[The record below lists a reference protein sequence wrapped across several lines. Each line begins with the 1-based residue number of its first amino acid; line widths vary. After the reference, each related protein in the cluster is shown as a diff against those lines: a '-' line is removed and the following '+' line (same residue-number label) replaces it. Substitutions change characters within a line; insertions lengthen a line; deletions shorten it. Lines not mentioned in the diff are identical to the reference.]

1 MKEQIEKIRVSA
13 GEDLLAFIPHTVG
26 YWPEAS
32 VVCIGMAGK
41 KLRATMRLDL
51 PEGGSGGDAARLAQV
66 ASSQL
71 ASDTEAD
78 GCLVA
83 IFGREDW
90 TDPGTLPHAA
100 LFRQLGESLA
110 LHGLPV
116 RDAWYVGTG
125 HWRSIQCTA
134 AECCP
139 WPGKDL
145 TSIKESFVNA
155 EFIYRGSMVRE
166 PPRQQIRELTTPVDL
181 EFARA
186 VRAAGDGLREE
197 LAAFGA
203 GVHQMSTTL
212 SAWEHSLSGW
222 PKTPDKSM
230 AAYLLSSLGDVNVR
244 DAVMV
249 ALATT
254 APHALMGAAGLGL
267 LLPDPPEV
275 LVPSN
280 WYGGNQAAC
289 CPVTLEES
297 GEKEVVAAVRDFAN
311 ILVGDIAG
319 KKGRAAIAG
328 PDWGRLD
335 RSEPLLQFLARSTE
349 GPDRAPVL
357 CILGWIQW
365 CKGRGT
371 WAGHYFQA
379 SQASQPGYKLAGLL
393 DQLLAVGY
401 IAECAKDPRTAWRG
415 RGSEAG
421 GAGEGEYPGQA
432 A

>member
-1 MKEQIEKIRVSA
+1 MKEQIDKIRVSA
-13 GEDLLAFIPHTVG
+13 GEDLLAFIPHTMG

-41 KLRATMRLDL
+41 MLRATMRLDL
-51 PEGGSGGDAARLAQV
+51 PEDGGDAARLAEV

-71 ASDTEAD
+71 ASDTGSD

-90 TDPGTLPHAA
+90 TDPGALPHAG
-100 LFRQLGESLA
+100 LFRELGEALA

-139 WPGKDL
+139 WPGKDIA
-145 TSIKESFVNA
+145 SIRESFVNA

-181 EFARA
+181 EFAGA
-186 VRAAGDGLREE
+186 VRAAGDGLRDE
-197 LAAFGA
+197 LAAFGS
-203 GVHQMSTTL
+203 GLHQMSATL

-222 PKTPDKSM
+222 PTTPDKSM
-230 AAYLLSSLGDVNVR
+230 AAYLLASLGDVNVR

-249 ALATT
+249 ALATS
-254 APHALMGAAGLGL
+254 PRHALMGAAGLGL
-267 LLPDPPEV
+267 LLPDPPDV
-275 LVPSN
+275 LVPAN

-289 CPVTLEES
+289 CPVTLEGA
-297 GEKEVVAAVRDFAN
+297 GEKGVLAAVHDFTN
-311 ILVGDIAG
+311 ILVGDLS
-319 KKGRAAIAG
+319 GRKRRTATAG

-335 RSEPLLQFLARSTE
+335 RAEPLLQFLARSTE
-349 GPDRAPVL
+349 GRDRAPVL

-379 SQASQPGYKLAGLL
+379 CQASQPGYKLAGLL

-401 IAECAKDPRTAWRG
+401 IAECAKDPRTAWHGHSKPDG
-415 RGSEAG
+415 R
-421 GAGEGEYPGQA
+421 EGQGKAPGQA